1 MISEW
6 VPFLLAKKVASSTPA
21 NKCTWLLHAAS
32 TWVWFTSVNGLP
44 PLLCDAMNGIE
55 RPHHRFHL
63 APRSRHV
70 CDAAESGRRPSSTAF
85 PSLFLYSSRSPATC
99 SLPPWPASFCFLGP
113 AATSMELMDIDFSPV
128 LGFLGA
134 PSGPASAAISSEHSG
149 VVYLL
154 WFSSLV
160 ASTEALRLP

>member
-6 VPFLLAKKVASSTPA
+6 VPFLLAKKAASSTPA
-21 NKCTWLLHAAS
+21 NKCTR
-32 TWVWFTSVNGLP
+32 
-44 PLLCDAMNGIE
+44 
-55 RPHHRFHL
+55 RPHGHGLRQSTGSL
-63 APRSRHV
+63 RCSATRSTVSNAPT
-70 CDAAESGRRPSSTAF
+70 TAF
-85 PSLFLYSSRSPATC
+85 ILLLLAATSATPLRAGGYPRQPPCSPATC
-99 SLPPWPASFCFLGP
+99 SMPPWPASFCFLGP

-134 PSGPASAAISSEHSG
+134 PSGPASAAISSEHLG

-160 ASTEALRLP
+160 ASTEALHLP